1 MSDRVSLAVY
11 TRAGVQ
17 VASTDF
23 LGADGKPTW
32 MPAGEGPPLYDEL
45 DDTGSFGIR
54 IQADAVD
61 LDDVEA
67 GHIFVVLLDAVPIWR
82 GVIRQL
88 RRQEI
93 GVDNSDAYTVLL
105 GSGEVARLD
114 ELKVYPPGGLGR
126 YPFPDERTFNWTA
139 YEFDDSGW
147 SAAVVTAANYGATNE
162 NYGLPEGFPWGTA
175 GWIWDVDSSTS
186 VPATVEYLRK
196 KATVPELGVYQAW
209 GAADDRFEA
218 WIDTK
223 SILKSSDAPYDG
235 TPYPVE
241 LLMTANAVQVAAKA
255 ENRNTLKA
263 GLLFGIGRP
272 QEDGEAPFVVTDAT
286 WLVAPNGAELGMN
299 PGQILTQLRTE
310 GIARGETWPAVT
322 FTAALDSNGV
332 AWSTYEELTVQVGDS
347 VWDVLKQMVDL
358 EMCDFRMS
366 PDGFELNV
374 YNAGTAG
381 SLVAYTLGSTN
392 LTHLSWDITPSVAT
406 ALLVRWGR
414 GWTDVDH
421 DGLVTANG
429 RRTELLTLGGV
440 WNETAAEIQ
449 AMQVIRKLGY
459 DRVEI
464 SAGVQP
470 EDATKEPYT
479 LYGPG
484 DLLTAPAPGTL
495 LGWNDGVW
503 NDGNWNEDAPGA
515 TPVRVMAV
523 GMGVDDTGQP
533 TWDIHLNTHI
543 EEQAKR
549 QQIMLKKLAAGT
561 AGGRSQAA
569 TLPYEPR
576 PIQPREPEPVIFSQ
590 TGGAVIE
597 TSGPHTFTRAVR
609 VREVHVEV
617 SPASTSGDVVVAFKK
632 NGTTFATVT
641 VASGRGA
648 SYQTASTIFVQR
660 ADILTVSTTS
670 VGTGVESV
678 TAKVVYA

>member
-32 MPAGEGPPLYDEL
+32 APAGEGPPLYDEL
-45 DDTGSFGIR
+45 DDKGSFGIKV
-54 IQADAVD
+54 QADAVD
-61 LDDVEA
+61 LDNVEA

-93 GVDNSDAYTVLL
+93 GIDNADAYTVLI

-114 ELKVYPPGGLGR
+114 ELKVYPVGGLGR
-126 YPFPDERTFNWTA
+126 YPFSDERNFNWTA
-139 YEFDDSGW
+139 PEFDDGAW
-147 SAAVVTAANYGATNE
+147 VAAVATAANYGATNE

-175 GWIWDVDSSTS
+175 SWIWDEDSSG
-186 VPATVEYLRK
+186 
-196 KATVPELGVYQAW
+196 TVPGGIKYMRKTTNVSETAVYEAW
-209 GAADDRFEA
+209 SAADDRNEC
-218 WIDTK
+218 WSDGT

-235 TPYPVE
+235 RTTAVE
-241 LLMTANAVQVAAKA
+241 LYMTAGWATIAAKV
-255 ENRNTLKA
+255 ENRNDLKA
-263 GLLFGIGRP
+263 GLLFGIGKP
-272 QEDGEAPFVVTDAT
+272 LSTDAPVVVTDT
-286 WLVAPNGAELGMN
+286 SWVVAPNGAELGMN
-299 PGQILTQLRTE
+299 PGAILTQLRTE

-332 AWSTYEELTVQVGDS
+332 AWDTYEELTCQVGDS

-479 LYGPG
+479 LYTPG

-495 LGWNDGVW
+495 LGYNDGTY
-503 NDGNWNEDAPGA
+503 NSGNYNEDADGE

-609 VREVHVEV
+609 VRECHVEV